1 MSGGGEQPDILSV
14 GILVKERWK
23 VLRKIGGGG
32 FGEIYDALDLLT
44 RENVALK
51 VESAQQ
57 PKQVL
62 KMEVAVL
69 KKLQGKDH
77 VCRFIGCGRNDRF
90 NYVVMQ
96 LQGRNLADLR
106 RSQSRGTFTISTTL
120 RLGKQILESIESIH
134 SVGFLHRDIKPSN
147 FAMGRFPSTCRKC
160 YMLDFGLARQF
171 TNSCGDVRPP
181 RAVAGFRGTVRYASI
196 NAHRNREMGRHD
208 DLWSLFYMLVEF
220 VVGQLPW
227 RKIKDK
233 EQVGSIK
240 ERYEH
245 RLMLKHLPQEFNVFL
260 DHVSNLDYFTKP
272 DYQLLMSV
280 FDNSMKT
287 FGVIESDPFDW
298 EKSGTDGSLTT
309 TTTSTTPQLHTR
321 LTPAAIGI
329 ANATPIPG
337 DLLRENT
344 DEVFP
349 DEQLSDGENG
359 IPVGVSPEKIPG
371 SPGHQRPQEKDVWEE
386 MDANRNKI
394 KLGICKAA
402 TEEEN
407 SHGPVNG
414 MLNAP
419 SLGSPIRVRS
429 ETTQLDRDVP
439 LVRKLRSIHSFELEK
454 RLTLESKP
462 DTDKFLETCLEK
474 MQKGLNAAAETA
486 VAAVP
491 PLSQKTP
498 NPAPVTARMD
508 HVWHYD
514 EEYLPDASK
523 PVSASSPEQADGVV
537 SSGFVAVNLSS
548 CRQEVDSKEWVII
561 DKERDLQDF
570 RTNEALG
577 HKTTGS
583 PSDEEPEVLQ
593 VLEDSPP
600 EEQPRQG
607 GWAGNSVHA
616 KNQTSG
622 VEFVLAME
630 CHPAASEQL
639 TDKLELLTGAAGQLL
654 AATPTSPMEAQAE
667 GALTPLNSSHML
679 HFSTP
684 RISSPILRTMS
695 PIAYLSIHSDPLK
708 EAGLPRSQ
716 SAESHSSS
724 SRSTGRRQLPVIPC
738 GNKFPPVIRI
748 SKAQLQQVT
757 IPRPS
762 VASTQSASESFQYGH
777 QLEKREHDVQSME
790 HTVELPSPKEGLP
803 GLVVTDDVL
812 PGSTSTPDLVLHI
825 SQEELEREGHVKEY
839 VSVPDSGQKDLPEQH
854 SRRQEEKELE
864 NLPVETEEEQL
875 PVVSEDV
882 IEMQSKEQNSL
893 PGNSKSAEEELLTN
907 TEAAEESKPRPVCLV
922 PNQDE
927 VLKSITP
934 ETPDFSP
941 SRLINSHSNRQ
952 ASKIAPVQENGFH
965 SNKEEVHIQDLQCHQ
980 VALTTFLHQEDKK
993 EKNTPRNGELFHCIS
1008 ANENSHRS
1016 KKDLVKSPF
1025 VFRQSRIP
1033 VLAQEIDSTSD
1044 SSSPVSAKEK
1054 LLLKKAHQTD
1064 LVRLLVEKR
1073 QLKSFLGDLSSAS
1086 DKSLEEKMVATP
1098 VPFSEDDVLS
1108 SFSKLT
1114 LDSHFSKQTEDSSLS
1129 PSSPQSRK
1137 SKIPRPV
1144 SWTTTDQV
1152 TSSSSAQFFPRPPP
1166 GKPPTRPGVEARLRR
1181 YRVLGSSSSDSDLIS
1196 RLAQI
1201 LQNGSQ
1207 RPRSSTQCKS
1217 PGSPHSPKTPPKSPV
1232 IPRRS
1237 PSASPRSSSLPRTAS
1252 SSPSRAGRTH
1262 HDQRS
1267 SSPHLGRSK
1276 SPPSHSGSSSSRR
1289 SCQQEHCYS
1298 KPSKNGLKGS
1308 GSSFHHSPNTKTPT
1322 GKSKSATKL
1331 SR

>member
-1 MSGGGEQPDILSV
+1 
-14 GILVKERWK
+14 
-23 VLRKIGGGG
+23 
-32 FGEIYDALDLLT
+32 
-44 RENVALK
+44 
-51 VESAQQ
+51 
-57 PKQVL
+57 
-62 KMEVAVL
+62 
-69 KKLQGKDH
+69 
-77 VCRFIGCGRNDRF
+77 
-90 NYVVMQ
+90 
-96 LQGRNLADLR
+96 
-106 RSQSRGTFTISTTL
+106 
-120 RLGKQILESIESIH
+120 
-134 SVGFLHRDIKPSN
+134 
-147 FAMGRFPSTCRKC
+147 
-160 YMLDFGLARQF
+160 
-171 TNSCGDVRPP
+171 
-181 RAVAGFRGTVRYASI
+181 
-196 NAHRNREMGRHD
+196 
-208 DLWSLFYMLVEF
+208 
-220 VVGQLPW
+220 
-227 RKIKDK
+227 
-233 EQVGSIK
+233 
-240 ERYEH
+240 
-245 RLMLKHLPQEFNVFL
+245 
-260 DHVSNLDYFTKP
+260 
-272 DYQLLMSV
+272 
-280 FDNSMKT
+280 
-287 FGVIESDPFDW
+287 
-298 EKSGTDGSLTT
+298 
-309 TTTSTTPQLHTR
+309 
-321 LTPAAIGI
+321 
-329 ANATPIPG
+329 
-337 DLLRENT
+337 
-344 DEVFP
+344 
-349 DEQLSDGENG
+349 
-359 IPVGVSPEKIPG
+359 
-371 SPGHQRPQEKDVWEE
+371 
-386 MDANRNKI
+386 
-394 KLGICKAA
+394 
-402 TEEEN
+402 
-407 SHGPVNG
+407 
-414 MLNAP
+414 
-419 SLGSPIRVRS
+419 
-429 ETTQLDRDVP
+429 
-439 LVRKLRSIHSFELEK
+439 
-454 RLTLESKP
+454 
-462 DTDKFLETCLEK
+462 

-491 PLSQKTP
+491 PVSQKTP
-498 NPAPVTARMD
+498 NPAPVTARVD

-523 PVSASSPEQADGVV
+523 PVSASSPEHADGVV

-593 VLEDSPP
+593 VLEDSPR

-667 GALTPLNSSHML
+667 GALTPLSSSHML

-684 RISSPILRTMS
+684 RISSPLLRTMS

-803 GLVVTDDVL
+803 GLVVTDDAL

-825 SQEELEREGHVKEY
+825 SHEELEREGHVKEH
-839 VSVPDSGQKDLPEQH
+839 VSVRDSDQKDLPEQH
-854 SRRQEEKELE
+854 SGRQEEKELE
-864 NLPVETEEEQL
+864 NIPVETEEEQL

-882 IEMQSKEQNSL
+882 LEMLNKEQNSL

-927 VLKSITP
+927 VGKSITP
-934 ETPDFSP
+934 ETPEFSP
-941 SRLINSHSNRQ
+941 SRLNNSHTNRQ

-980 VALTTFLHQEDKK
+980 VALTNFLHQEDKK

-1044 SSSPVSAKEK
+1044 SSSVSAKEK

-1086 DKSLEEKMVATP
+1086 DKSLEEKMAAAP

-1144 SWTTTDQV
+1144 SWATTDQV

-1298 KPSKNGLKGS
+1298 KPSKNGLRGS

>member
-1 MSGGGEQPDILSV
+1 MSGGGDQPDILSV

-160 YMLDFGLARQF
+160 FMLDFGLARQF

-260 DHVSNLDYFTKP
+260 DHISNLDYFTKP

-349 DEQLSDGENG
+349 DEQLSDGENV
-359 IPVGVSPEKIPG
+359 IPVGVSPEKLPG

-414 MLNAP
+414 ILNAP

-454 RLTLESKP
+454 RMTLESKP

-474 MQKGLNAAAETA
+474 KQKDLNAAETP

-491 PLSQKTP
+491 PLSQKTSV
-498 NPAPVTARMD
+498 PAPVTGRTD

-523 PVSASSPEQADGVV
+523 PVSANSPDHADGVM
-537 SSGFVAVNLSS
+537 SNGFVAVNLSS

-577 HKTTGS
+577 HKVTGS

-593 VLEDSPP
+593 VLEESPP
-600 EEQPRQG
+600 EEQSREG
-607 GWAGNSVHA
+607 GWAGNNVHA

-622 VEFVLAME
+622 VEFVLDVE

-639 TDKLELLTGAAGQLL
+639 TDKLELLSGAAGQLL

-667 GALTPLNSSHML
+667 GALTPI
-679 HFSTP
+679 T
-684 RISSPILRTMS
+684 IL
-695 PIAYLSIHSDPLK
+695 
-708 EAGLPRSQ
+708 
-716 SAESHSSS
+716 
-724 SRSTGRRQLPVIPC
+724 
-738 GNKFPPVIRI
+738 
-748 SKAQLQQVT
+748 
-757 IPRPS
+757 RPS
-762 VASTQSASESFQYGH
+762 VASTQSASESFHYGH
-777 QLEKREHDVQSME
+777 QLERREQDGQSME
-790 HTVELPSPKEGLP
+790 HTVELPSPKESLP
-803 GLVVTDDVL
+803 GLVVTEDAL
-812 PGSTSTPDLVLHI
+812 PASASRPDLILNI
-825 SQEELEREGHVKEY
+825 SQEVLDREGLVKES
-839 VSVPDSGQKDLPEQH
+839 VSALDCGQKDLPEH
-854 SRRQEEKELE
+854 SGIQEEKELG
-864 NLPVETEEEQL
+864 NIPVEEAEEEGL
-875 PVVSEDV
+875 PVVSEDA
-882 IEMQSKEQNSL
+882 IEMQSKEQNSSL
-893 PGNSKSAEEELLTN
+893 PGNSKSAEEEPLTN
-907 TEAAEESKPRPVCLV
+907 TEAAQESKSRPVCLV
-922 PNQDE
+922 PNHE
-927 VLKSITP
+927 FLKSIAPKTS
-934 ETPDFSP
+934 ELSP
-941 SRLINSHSNRQ
+941 SRLNNTHGNRQ
-952 ASKIAPVQENGFH
+952 ASKIATIQENGFH
-965 SNKEEVHIQDLQCHQ
+965 SDKEEVHSQNLKCHQ
-980 VALTTFLHQEDKK
+980 VALTTFLQQENKK
-993 EKNTPRNGELFHCIS
+993 EKNAPRNGELLHCIS
-1008 ANENSHRS
+1008 ENENSYRS
-1016 KKDLVKSPF
+1016 KKDSVKPSF

-1033 VLAQEIDSTSD
+1033 VLAQEIDSISD
-1044 SSSPVSAKEK
+1044 SSSVSAKEK

-1064 LVRLLVEKR
+1064 LVKLLMEKR

-1086 DKSLEEKMVATP
+1086 DKSLEEKMAAAP
-1098 VPFSEDDVLS
+1098 VPFSEEDVLA
-1108 SFSKLT
+1108 SFSRLT
-1114 LDSHFSKQTEDSSLS
+1114 LDSHFSKQNEDSSLS

-1144 SWTTTDQV
+1144 SWVTTDQV
-1152 TSSSSAQFFPRPPP
+1152 TGSSSAQFFPRPPP

-1252 SSPSRAGRTH
+1252 SSPSRAGRSY

-1289 SCQQEHCYS
+1289 SCQQEHCCN

-1308 GSSFHHSPNTKTPT
+1308 GSSFHHSPNTKTST
-1322 GKSKSATKL
+1322 GKSKSTTKL

>member
-1 MSGGGEQPDILSV
+1 
-14 GILVKERWK
+14 
-23 VLRKIGGGG
+23 
-32 FGEIYDALDLLT
+32 
-44 RENVALK
+44 
-51 VESAQQ
+51 
-57 PKQVL
+57 
-62 KMEVAVL
+62 
-69 KKLQGKDH
+69 
-77 VCRFIGCGRNDRF
+77 
-90 NYVVMQ
+90 
-96 LQGRNLADLR
+96 
-106 RSQSRGTFTISTTL
+106 
-120 RLGKQILESIESIH
+120 
-134 SVGFLHRDIKPSN
+134 
-147 FAMGRFPSTCRKC
+147 
-160 YMLDFGLARQF
+160 
-171 TNSCGDVRPP
+171 P

-245 RLMLKHLPQEFNVFL
+245 RLMLKHLPQEFNIFL
-260 DHVSNLDYFTKP
+260 DHISNLDYFTKP

-359 IPVGVSPEKIPG
+359 IPVGVSPEKLPG

-474 MQKGLNAAAETA
+474 MQKDLNAAAETP
-486 VAAVP
+486 VAAIP

-498 NPAPVTARMD
+498 IPAPVTTRTD

-523 PVSASSPEQADGVV
+523 PVSASSPEHVDGVI
-537 SSGFVAVNLSS
+537 SNGFVAVNLSS

-593 VLEDSPP
+593 VLEESPS

-639 TDKLELLTGAAGQLL
+639 TDKLELLSGAAGQLL

-667 GALTPLNSSHML
+667 GALTP
-679 HFSTP
+679 
-684 RISSPILRTMS
+684 I
-695 PIAYLSIHSDPLK
+695 
-708 EAGLPRSQ
+708 
-716 SAESHSSS
+716 
-724 SRSTGRRQLPVIPC
+724 
-738 GNKFPPVIRI
+738 
-748 SKAQLQQVT
+748 T

-762 VASTQSASESFQYGH
+762 VASTQSVSESFHYGH
-777 QLEKREHDVQSME
+777 QLEKREQDAQSVE
-790 HTVELPSPKEGLP
+790 HTVELSSPKESLP
-803 GLVVTDDVL
+803 GLVVTEDAL
-812 PGSTSTPDLVLHI
+812 PDSASRPDLVLNI
-825 SQEELEREGHVKEY
+825 SQEVLDREGLDKEC
-839 VSVPDSGQKDLPEQH
+839 VNIPDCGQKDLPEQN
-854 SRRQEEKELE
+854 SGIQEKKELE
-864 NLPVETEEEQL
+864 SIPVEDAEEERL
-875 PVVSEDV
+875 PVVSEDA
-882 IEMQSKEQNSL
+882 IEMLSKEQNSL
-893 PGNSKSAEEELLTN
+893 PGDSKSAEEEPLTN
-907 TEAAEESKPRPVCLV
+907 TEAAEESKPRPISLM

-927 VLKSITP
+927 ILKSVAPKTS
-934 ETPDFSP
+934 EVSL
-941 SRLINSHSNRQ
+941 SRLTKPHVNRQ

-965 SNKEEVHIQDLQCHQ
+965 SNKEEVHIQDLKCHQ

-993 EKNTPRNGELFHCIS
+993 EKNAPRNGELFHCIS
-1008 ANENSHRS
+1008 ENENSHRS

-1033 VLAQEIDSTSD
+1033 VLAQEIDSTSE
-1044 SSSPVSAKEK
+1044 SCSPVSAKEK

-1064 LVRLLVEKR
+1064 LVRLLMEKR

-1086 DKSLEEKMVATP
+1086 DKSLEEKTAAAP
-1098 VPFSEDDVLS
+1098 VQFSEDDVLS
-1108 SFSKLT
+1108 SFSRLT
-1114 LDSHFSKQTEDSSLS
+1114 LDSHFTKQTEDSSLS

-1144 SWTTTDQV
+1144 SWATTDQV

-1252 SSPSRAGRTH
+1252 SSPSRAGRPH

-1289 SCQQEHCYS
+1289 SCQQEHCCN

-1322 GKSKSATKL
+1322 GKSKSTTKL

>member
-1 MSGGGEQPDILSV
+1 IRMAILGQTKGPSSPVSCLTTVMIKLIIAAPPHLEIAMSGGGEQPDILSV

-240 ERYEH
+240 ERYDH
-245 RLMLKHLPQEFNVFL
+245 RLMLKHLPQEFNIFL
-260 DHVSNLDYFTKP
+260 DHISNLDYCTKP

-287 FGVIESDPFDW
+287 SGVIESDPFDW

-359 IPVGVSPEKIPG
+359 IPVGVSPEKLPG

-394 KLGICKAA
+394 KLGICKAS

-419 SLGSPIRVRS
+419 SLGSPVRVRS
-429 ETTQLDRDVP
+429 ETTQPDRDVP
-439 LVRKLRSIHSFELEK
+439 LMRKLRSIHSFELEK

-462 DTDKFLETCLEK
+462 DTDKFLETCLQK
-474 MQKGLNAAAETA
+474 MQKDSNAGKETA
-486 VAAVP
+486 VAAP
-491 PLSQKTP
+491 PLPQKISV
-498 NPAPVTARMD
+498 PAVAARAD
-508 HVWHYD
+508 RVWHYD

-523 PVSASSPEQADGVV
+523 PASASSPEQVDGIV
-537 SSGFVAVNLSS
+537 SNDFVAVNLSS
-548 CRQEVDSKEWVII
+548 CRQEVDSKEWVIV

-570 RTNEALG
+570 RTNGALV

-593 VLEDSPP
+593 VLEESPQ
-600 EEQPRQG
+600 EEQLRLST
-607 GWAGNSVHA
+607 WAENNVHA
-616 KNQTSG
+616 RNEALG
-622 VEFVLAME
+622 VGLDLPVDHAT
-630 CHPAASEQL
+630 AASEQFS
-639 TDKLELLTGAAGQLL
+639 DKLEFMAGVAGQLL
-654 AATPTSPMEAQAE
+654 AATPSSPMEAQAE
-667 GALTPLNSSHML
+667 GALTLI
-679 HFSTP
+679 T
-684 RISSPILRTMS
+684 
-695 PIAYLSIHSDPLK
+695 
-708 EAGLPRSQ
+708 
-716 SAESHSSS
+716 
-724 SRSTGRRQLPVIPC
+724 V
-738 GNKFPPVIRI
+738 
-748 SKAQLQQVT
+748 
-757 IPRPS
+757 PRPS
-762 VASTQSASESFQYGH
+762 VASTQSASESFHYGH
-777 QLEKREHDVQSME
+777 QLEKRDRNTHPME
-790 HTVELPSPKEGLP
+790 HTVEFSSPKENLP
-803 GLVVTDDVL
+803 GLVVTEDAL
-812 PGSTSTPDLVLHI
+812 PTSTSRTDLVLQLNHI
-825 SQEELEREGHVKEY
+825 SHEVLEREWHVKEC
-839 VSVPDSGQKDLPEQH
+839 VRLIDCGQKDLLEQCS
-854 SRRQEEKELE
+854 SREEEKEPG
-864 NLPVETEEEQL
+864 NLTVETEEGRL
-875 PVVSEDV
+875 PVVSEDALKMSHKGQSCSPPGSSKLV
-882 IEMQSKEQNSL
+882 EGKPPAAIES
-893 PGNSKSAEEELLTN
+893 TD
-907 TEAAEESKPRPVCLV
+907 ESQPRTSCLV
-922 PNQDE
+922 PNSDANYE
-927 VLKSITP
+927 VLKSAAA
-934 ETPDFSP
+934 ETSEVSP
-941 SRLINSHSNRQ
+941 SRVIDLFADRPEHQIVV
-952 ASKIAPVQENGFH
+952 VQENGFH
-965 SNKEEVHIQDLQCHQ
+965 DNEEIDYSEDLEFHQ
-980 VALTTFLHQEDKK
+980 MDLATFFHQEGKR
-993 EKNTPRNGELFHCIS
+993 EKNVPRNGELFHCIS
-1008 ANENSHRS
+1008 ENESSHQS
-1016 KKDLVKSPF
+1016 KKDVVRSPF
-1025 VFRQSRIP
+1025 VVRQSRIP
-1033 VLAQEIDSTSD
+1033 VLAQEIDLTSEST
-1044 SSSPVSAKEK
+1044 SPVSAKEK

-1086 DKSLEEKMVATP
+1086 DKSLEEKVAAAP

-1108 SFSKLT
+1108 SFSRLT
-1114 LDSHFSKQTEDSSLS
+1114 LDTHLGKQSEDGSLS
-1129 PSSPQSRK
+1129 PSSSQSRK
-1137 SKIPRPV
+1137 SKIPRLV
-1144 SWTTTDQV
+1144 SWATTDQV
-1152 TSSSSAQFFPRPPP
+1152 TSSTSAQFFPRPPP

-1181 YRVLGSSSSDSDLIS
+1181 YRVLGSSNSDSDLIS

-1207 RPRSSTQCKS
+1207 KPRSSTQCKS

-1252 SSPSRAGRTH
+1252 SSPSRAGRPH
-1262 HDQRS
+1262 HDQKS

-1289 SCQQEHCYS
+1289 SCQQEHFCS

-1308 GSSFHHSPNTKTPT
+1308 NSSCHHSPNTKTPT
-1322 GKSKSATKL
+1322 GKSKSASKL

>member
-1 MSGGGEQPDILSV
+1 
-14 GILVKERWK
+14 
-23 VLRKIGGGG
+23 
-32 FGEIYDALDLLT
+32 
-44 RENVALK
+44 
-51 VESAQQ
+51 
-57 PKQVL
+57 
-62 KMEVAVL
+62 
-69 KKLQGKDH
+69 
-77 VCRFIGCGRNDRF
+77 
-90 NYVVMQ
+90 
-96 LQGRNLADLR
+96 
-106 RSQSRGTFTISTTL
+106 
-120 RLGKQILESIESIH
+120 
-134 SVGFLHRDIKPSN
+134 
-147 FAMGRFPSTCRKC
+147 
-160 YMLDFGLARQF
+160 
-171 TNSCGDVRPP
+171 
-181 RAVAGFRGTVRYASI
+181 
-196 NAHRNREMGRHD
+196 
-208 DLWSLFYMLVEF
+208 
-220 VVGQLPW
+220 
-227 RKIKDK
+227 

-245 RLMLKHLPQEFNVFL
+245 RLMLKHLPQEFSVFL
-260 DHVSNLDYFTKP
+260 DHISNLDYFTKP

-349 DEQLSDGENG
+349 DEQLSDGENV
-359 IPVGVSPEKIPG
+359 IPVGVSPEKLPG

-407 SHGPVNG
+407 SHGPGNG

-454 RLTLESKP
+454 RMTLESKP

-474 MQKGLNAAAETA
+474 KQKDLNVAETP

-491 PLSQKTP
+491 PLSQKTSV
-498 NPAPVTARMD
+498 PAPVTARTD

-523 PVSASSPEQADGVV
+523 PVSANSPDHADGVM
-537 SSGFVAVNLSS
+537 SNGFVAVNLSS

-570 RTNEALG
+570 RTNETVG
-577 HKTTGS
+577 HKMTGS

-593 VLEDSPP
+593 VLEEPPP
-600 EEQPRQG
+600 EERSREG
-607 GWAGNSVHA
+607 GWAGNNVHA

-622 VEFVLAME
+622 VEFVLDME

-639 TDKLELLTGAAGQLL
+639 TDKLELLSGAAGQLL

-667 GALTPLNSSHML
+667 GALTP
-679 HFSTP
+679 
-684 RISSPILRTMS
+684 I
-695 PIAYLSIHSDPLK
+695 
-708 EAGLPRSQ
+708 
-716 SAESHSSS
+716 
-724 SRSTGRRQLPVIPC
+724 
-738 GNKFPPVIRI
+738 
-748 SKAQLQQVT
+748 T

-762 VASTQSASESFQYGH
+762 VASTQSASESFHYGH
-777 QLEKREHDVQSME
+777 PLERREQDGQSVE
-790 HTVELPSPKEGLP
+790 HAVELPSPKESLP
-803 GLVVTDDVL
+803 GLVGTEDAL
-812 PGSTSTPDLVLHI
+812 PASASRPDLILNI
-825 SQEELEREGHVKEY
+825 SQEVLDREGLVKESAN
-839 VSVPDSGQKDLPEQH
+839 VLDCGQKDQTEH
-854 SRRQEEKELE
+854 NGIQEEKELGNIPVE
-864 NLPVETEEEQL
+864 EAEEEGLPVI
-875 PVVSEDV
+875 SEDA
-882 IEMQSKEQNSL
+882 IEMLSKEQNSSL
-893 PGNSKSAEEELLTN
+893 PGNSKSVEEEPVTN
-907 TEAAEESKPRPVCLV
+907 TEAAQESKPRPVCVV

-927 VLKSITP
+927 VLKSIAPKTS
-934 ETPDFSP
+934 ELSP
-941 SRLINSHSNRQ
+941 SRLNNAHVNRQ
-952 ASKIAPVQENGFH
+952 ANKIATIQENGFH
-965 SNKEEVHIQDLQCHQ
+965 SDKEEVHSQDLKCHQ
-980 VALTTFLHQEDKK
+980 VALTTFLQQENKK
-993 EKNTPRNGELFHCIS
+993 EKNAPRNGELFHCIS
-1008 ANENSHRS
+1008 ENENSYRS
-1016 KKDLVKSPF
+1016 KKDSVKSSF

-1033 VLAQEIDSTSD
+1033 VLAQEIDSMSD
-1044 SSSPVSAKEK
+1044 SSSVSAKEK

-1064 LVRLLVEKR
+1064 LVKLLMEKR

-1086 DKSLEEKMVATP
+1086 DKSLEEKMAAAP
-1098 VPFSEDDVLS
+1098 VPFSEDDVLA
-1108 SFSKLT
+1108 SFSRLT
-1114 LDSHFSKQTEDSSLS
+1114 LDSHFSKQNEDSSLS

-1144 SWTTTDQV
+1144 SWATTDQV

-1252 SSPSRAGRTH
+1252 SSPSRAGRSH

-1289 SCQQEHCYS
+1289 SCQQEHCCN

-1308 GSSFHHSPNTKTPT
+1308 GSSFHHSPNTKTST
-1322 GKSKSATKL
+1322 GKSKSTTKL

>member
-1 MSGGGEQPDILSV
+1 
-14 GILVKERWK
+14 
-23 VLRKIGGGG
+23 
-32 FGEIYDALDLLT
+32 
-44 RENVALK
+44 
-51 VESAQQ
+51 
-57 PKQVL
+57 
-62 KMEVAVL
+62 MEVAVL

-171 TNSCGDVRPP
+171 TNSCGDVRPTLHRPSSCGQVCKP

-260 DHVSNLDYFTKP
+260 DHISNLDYFTKP

-474 MQKGLNAAAETA
+474 MQKGLNAAAETV